1 MAVAPL
7 GARISPDVIVESPR
21 QVLKR
26 QLARLAELIALLRA
40 GNPRFARLWAD
51 GAVAAHRGDRKTIA
65 HPVVGPVM
73 VDCDVLT
80 DGDAELKIVIM
91 TAVPGSPDETKLRL
105 ATVAGITG
113 EVAPTS

>member
-1 MAVAPL
+1 M
-7 GARISPDVIVESPR
+7 
-21 QVLKR
+21 
-26 QLARLAELIALLRA
+26 
-40 GNPRFARLWAD
+40 
-51 GAVAAHRGDRKTIA
+51 
-65 HPVVGPVM
+65 VGPVG